1 MRRNSKAADEVVQ
14 QLRGEGCKK
23 RSPRQQKDRKEHL
36 MRNIH
41 GALVLSTII
50 GLGCVLCAAQTG
62 QSGEGVQPAGQA
74 QAAPMSTIP
83 IDQQATKE
91 QLAKLFE
98 VMRIRGQM
106 QSMKQIVPAMIQQQI
121 QTTMSQTEAALSAG
135 KKLTPEQR
143 AAMEKVMNKYVG
155 KAMDLYPPDEM
166 VADMTVLYQQ
176 HLSRDDVDGMI
187 AFYNSPAGQH
197 LLDAQPVI
205 AREYMPLVMSRVTE
219 RSKVMMK
226 EMMKEMAEIVPTE
239 AQQGSA
245 KPTTK

>member
-1 MRRNSKAADEVVQ
+1 
-14 QLRGEGCKK
+14 
-23 RSPRQQKDRKEHL
+23 
-36 MRNIH
+36 MRNIR
-41 GALVLSTII
+41 GALVLSMIV
-50 GLGCVLCAAQTG
+50 GLGCVLGAAQTV
-62 QSGEGVQPAGQA
+62 QSGESTQPAGQA
-74 QAAPMSTIP
+74 RGAPVSAIP
-83 IDQQATKE
+83 ADQQATKE

-98 VMRIRGQM
+98 VMRIRDQM
-106 QSMKQIVPAMIQQQI
+106 QSMRQIVPAMIQQQI
-121 QTTMSQTEAALSAG
+121 KETMSETEATLSAG

-187 AFYNSPAGQH
+187 AFYSSPAGQH

-205 AREYMPLVMSRVTE
+205 AKEYMPLVMSRVSE

-226 EMMKEMAEIVPTE
+226 EMMKEMAEIVTTPKQGE
-239 AQQGSA
+239 GRQGST

>member
-1 MRRNSKAADEVVQ
+1 
-14 QLRGEGCKK
+14 
-23 RSPRQQKDRKEHL
+23 

-41 GALVLSTII
+41 GALVLSMII
-50 GLGCVLCAAQTG
+50 GLGCVVGAAQTV
-62 QSGEGVQPAGQA
+62 QSGGGTQPAGQA
-74 QAAPMSTIP
+74 QGAPVSAIP
-83 IDQQATKE
+83 ADQQATKE
-91 QLAKLFE
+91 QLTKLFE
-98 VMRIRGQM
+98 VMRIRDQM
-106 QSMKQIVPAMIQQQI
+106 QSMRQIVPAMIQQQI
-121 QTTMSQTEAALSAG
+121 KATMSDTEATLSAG

-143 AAMEKVMNKYVG
+143 AAMEKITNKYVG

-187 AFYNSPAGQH
+187 AFYSSPAGQH

-205 AREYMPLVMSRVTE
+205 AKEYMPLVMSRVSE

-226 EMMKEMAEIVPTE
+226 EMMKEMAEIVTTPKQGE
-239 AQQGSA
+239 GRQGST